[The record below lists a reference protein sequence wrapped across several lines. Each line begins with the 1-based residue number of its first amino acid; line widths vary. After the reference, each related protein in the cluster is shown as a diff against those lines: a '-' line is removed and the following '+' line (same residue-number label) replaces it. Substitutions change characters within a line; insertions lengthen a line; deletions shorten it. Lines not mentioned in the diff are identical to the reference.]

1 MLHGYHAVY
10 TISSVHAGGKRL
22 GFRRRILI
30 PPSSFALG
38 ALLRGP
44 NDTSHKPARD
54 GELLDSPS
62 MLATLGALI
71 TVALGLLGALAPA
84 TVARLVGVQPVG
96 GVGLSEIRATYG
108 GLFLGLGG
116 ACLVLQSPVAWLVAG
131 IAWVGAALMRLPSL
145 VLDKGS
151 YPKALGG
158 FALELTV
165 GLLLLSGA
173 L

>member
-1 MLHGYHAVY
+1 MMSTQYHPC
-10 TISSVHAGGKRL
+10 TPAGSAW

-30 PPSSFALG
+30 PPSSFALD
-38 ALLRGP
+38 ALSRGS

-54 GELLDSPS
+54 GELLNSPS

-96 GVGLSEIRATYG
+96 GVGLSEVRATYG

-173 L
+173 R